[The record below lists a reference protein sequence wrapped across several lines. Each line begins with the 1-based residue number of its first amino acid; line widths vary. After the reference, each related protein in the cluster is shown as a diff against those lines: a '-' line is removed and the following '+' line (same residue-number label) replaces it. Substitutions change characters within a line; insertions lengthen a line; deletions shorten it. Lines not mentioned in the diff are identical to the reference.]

1 MYNYVAQPNGCR
13 NDVSP
18 RKSVKSTESTKTETF
33 YASIISATLEYFR
46 VAK

>member
-18 RKSVKSTESTKTETF
+18 KKSVKSTESTKMETF
-33 YASIISATLEYFR
+33 YDSLISATLEFFR
-46 VAK
+46 VAQ